1 MSRSAGAILAGGK
14 SSRMGQN
21 KAAMTISGETL
32 LHRLVR
38 RLSAAVDEVLVIGLA
53 PSMPAIS
60 PSAARVVADIVPAVG
75 PLGGLYTALSATT
88 CDRVFLVA
96 CDMPFVQPGLVR
108 AMLALSEANVTT
120 EAVVV
125 PDVQRAQPLHAVYT
139 KGCLPAVERALASEA
154 RSLRALLAQLSVLT
168 IDANIMRDED
178 PRGISTFNV
187 NTPAD
192 WKRALLLASELDAPQ
207 R

>member
-1 MSRSAGAILAGGK
+1 MSRSAGAVLAGGK

-21 KAAMTISGETL
+21 KAAMAISGETL

-38 RLSAAVDEVLVIGLA
+38 RLSAAVDEVLVIGLS
-53 PSMPAIS
+53 PSMPALS
-60 PSAARVVADIVPAVG
+60 PTEARVVGDIVPAAG

-88 CDRVFLVA
+88 CDRVFLAA

-108 AMLALSEANVTT
+108 AMLALSEANVAI

-125 PDVQRAQPLHAVYT
+125 PDAQRAQPLHAVYT

-154 RSLRALLAQLSVLT
+154 RSLRSLLAQLSVLT
-168 IDANIMRDED
+168 IDADVVRDHD

-192 WKRALLLASELDAPQ
+192 WQRALLLASELDAPQ